1 MEYQVY
7 RPQERYTWYNDRS
20 VTFYSI
26 LFLMLLNHGFIN
38 PYCKSFN
45 WNTRF
50 WFDILGISIVAL
62 GISIDK
68 LGILKI
74 YYGVPKSRIFDL
86 LSILIEIPSI
96 TINTPGISNQSLVYK
111 LNNLKYQLMI
121 THFKS
126 VGKILLKNPVI
137 PRSCGQKT

>member
-1 MEYQVY
+1 MA
-7 RPQERYTWYNDRS
+7 
-20 VTFYSI
+20 
-26 LFLMLLNHGFIN
+26 
-38 PYCKSFN
+38 
-45 WNTRF
+45 
-50 WFDILGISIVAL
+50 FDF
-62 GISIDK
+62 
-68 LGILKI
+68 
-74 YYGVPKSRIFDL
+74 YGVPKSRIFDL
-86 LSILIEIPSI
+86 LSILIETPSI